1 MPTLP
6 PLKDDQTQPDARAV
20 LDGLQARLGQVP
32 NMYRTFAHAPKVLS
46 AAVAMAQAIRSDLD
60 PKVRELAYLKVTQMT
75 DCHVCRHY
83 HEILGRRAGLTDSQI
98 GHLDRFESSDV
109 YTEAEKDVLRFTEQW
124 TREGRVEEGV
134 INRLKLVFNSEHL
147 VILAA
152 TVSQA
157 NFTSRFNN
165 VFGVELP

>member
-1 MPTLP
+1 MPHLP
-6 PLKDDQTQPDARAV
+6 PLSNAEAEADAGAT
-20 LDGLQARLGQVP
+20 LISLEAKLGQVP

-46 AAVAMAQAIRSDLD
+46 AAVSMAQAIRSELP
-60 PKVRELAYLKVTQMT
+60 PKVRELAYLKVTQLT

-83 HEILGRRAGLTDSQI
+83 HELHGEKAGLTKRQI
-98 GHLDRFESSDV
+98 HELADFEQSDA
-109 YTEAEKDVLRFTEQW
+109 YSDEEKDVLRFAEEW
-124 TREGRVEEGV
+124 TLRGRVGSDLLD
-134 INRLKLVFNSEHL
+134 RLSVFLPPEHL

-152 TVSQA
+152 TAAQA

>member
-6 PLKDDQTQPDARAV
+6 PLKNDQTQPDARAV
-20 LDGLQARLGQVP
+20 LEGLQARLGQVP

-83 HEILGRRAGLTDSQI
+83 HEILGRKAGLTNSHIAQ
-98 GHLDRFESSDV
+98 LDKFELSDV

-124 TREGRVEEGV
+124 TREGRVGEDV
-134 INRLKLVFNSEHL
+134 ISRLKLVLNSEQL